1 MPMAKTRVNWH
12 EAAVCAV
19 KIDLR
24 DYAQYLEY
32 YSEYV
37 LGKNNYRMD
46 LLVVKK
52 LSCEKFPKKIAH
64 IFSTFNI
71 FEIKGIGSSITPDSY
86 YKVNGYAG
94 HFIDITGKRNQYS
107 REDVTITFL
116 SHSIPKKLFRHLEKM
131 HEKYETDYRNSFTE
145 FLSLIILQQTDIFQ

>member
-71 FEIKGIGSSITPDSY
+71 FEIKGIGSSTTPDSY

-94 HFIDITGKRNQYS
+94 HLCQYQNYIANNIKYSLRFHYYFFALCFFHLIFLPFFIHIEITKTMRSQVL
-107 REDVTITFL
+107 RA
-116 SHSIPKKLFRHLEKM
+116 
-131 HEKYETDYRNSFTE
+131 
-145 FLSLIILQQTDIFQ
+145 